1 VTDLMIE
8 TEARPTESP
17 PGTGEG
23 NGAGAGAGTVAPPR
37 ELDDLAG
44 ELIAGATAAAAVGEA
59 EPSLQPP
66 TAAVTGDGIGLW
78 VSNKQIDALY
88 STYAARFSWMHVA
101 GGVWRRFSPVSDS
114 GVAALA
120 LLAAHARDR
129 GRPVNYREEA
139 DQLVHEMYVW

>member
-1 VTDLMIE
+1 VSNTE
-8 TEARPTESP
+8 TEARPTETP
-17 PGTGEG
+17 PEAAEG
-23 NGAGAGAGTVAPPR
+23 DGAGAAVEAPR
-37 ELDDLAG
+37 ELDELAG
-44 ELIAGATAAAAVGEA
+44 DLIAGAAAAGEVA
-59 EPSLQPP
+59 EPTLEPP
-66 TAAVTGDGIGLW
+66 AAAVTGDGVGLW

-101 GGVWRRFSPVSDS
+101 GGVWRRFAPVSDS

-139 DQLVHEMYVW
+139 DQFVHEMYVW

>member
-1 VTDLMIE
+1 VSDVITE

-17 PGTGEG
+17 PEAGDG
-23 NGAGAGAGTVAPPR
+23 NGAGTGTGTVAPPR

-44 ELIAGATAAAAVGEA
+44 QLFAGAAAAAGTGEA
-59 EPSLQPP
+59 EPTLQPP
-66 TAAVTGDGIGLW
+66 TAAVTGDGVGLW

>member
-1 VTDLMIE
+1 MTE

-17 PGTGEG
+17 PDAGDG
-23 NGAGAGAGTVAPPR
+23 NGAGTGTGTGTVAPPR
-37 ELDDLAG
+37 ELEDLAG
-44 ELIAGATAAAAVGEA
+44 ELIAGAAAGAGAA
-59 EPSLQPP
+59 EPTLEPP
-66 TAAVTGDGIGLW
+66 SAAVTGDGVGLW

-88 STYAARFSWMHVA
+88 STYAARFAWMHVA
-101 GGVWRRFSPVSDS
+101 GGLWRRFSPVSDS

>member
-1 VTDLMIE
+1 VSVTD

-17 PGTGEG
+17 PDS
-23 NGAGAGAGTVAPPR
+23 GAGTGAGNGVTVEAPR
-37 ELDDLAG
+37 DLDELASD
-44 ELIAGATAAAAVGEA
+44 LIASAAAGTLEV
-59 EPSLQPP
+59 EPTLQPP
-66 TAAVTGDGIGLW
+66 TAAGISADGVGLW
-78 VSNKQIDALY
+78 LTNKQVDALY

-101 GGVWRRFSPVSDS
+101 GGPWRRFSPVSDS

-139 DQLVHEMYVW
+139 DQLIHEMYVW

>member
-1 VTDLMIE
+1 MSDLMTE

-17 PGTGEG
+17 PDAGDG
-23 NGAGAGAGTVAPPR
+23 NGAGAGTGTVAPPR
-37 ELDDLAG
+37 ELEDLAG
-44 ELIAGATAAAAVGEA
+44 ELIAGAAAVAGAA
-59 EPSLQPP
+59 EPTLEPP
-66 TAAVTGDGIGLW
+66 SAAVTGDGVGLW

-101 GGVWRRFSPVSDS
+101 GGLWRRFSPVSDS

>member
-1 VTDLMIE
+1 MSVTD

-17 PGTGEG
+17 PDSGAGGGAG
-23 NGAGAGAGTVAPPR
+23 NGAGTVEAPR
-37 ELDDLAG
+37 DLDDLAG
-44 ELIAGATAAAAVGEA
+44 DLIAGAAAGTLEA
-59 EPSLQPP
+59 EPTLQPP
-66 TAAVTGDGIGLW
+66 TAAGIGADGIGLW
-78 VSNKQIDALY
+78 LTNKQVDALY

-101 GGVWRRFSPVSDS
+101 GGPWRRFSPVSDS

-139 DQLVHEMYVW
+139 DQLIHEMYVW

>member
-1 VTDLMIE
+1 VSVTD

-17 PGTGEG
+17 PDSAAAAGVG
-23 NGAGAGAGTVAPPR
+23 NGAGTVEAPR
-37 ELDDLAG
+37 DLDELASD
-44 ELIAGATAAAAVGEA
+44 LIAGAAAGTLEA
-59 EPSLQPP
+59 EPRLQPP
-66 TAAVTGDGIGLW
+66 TAAGIGADGVGLW
-78 VSNKQIDALY
+78 LTNKQVDALY

-101 GGVWRRFSPVSDS
+101 GGPWRRFSPVSDS

-139 DQLVHEMYVW
+139 DQLIHEIYVW

>member
-1 VTDLMIE
+1 VSNTE

-17 PGTGEG
+17 PEATEG
-23 NGAGAGAGTVAPPR
+23 NGAGTTVEAPR
-37 ELDDLAG
+37 DLEDLAS
-44 ELIAGATAAAAVGEA
+44 ELMAGATAAGAVA
-59 EPSLQPP
+59 EPTLEPP
-66 TAAVTGDGIGLW
+66 AAAVTGDGVGLW
-78 VSNKQIDALY
+78 VTNKHVDALY

-101 GGVWRRFSPVSDS
+101 GGVWRRFAPVSDS

-139 DQLVHEMYVW
+139 DQFVHEMYVW